1 RATEADGLDGR
12 ELQIDLVRA
21 DAAAHRVVGMAVT
34 AANHQIPGEGQVL
47 QQRRPDLDEPLV
59 YTYGG
64 VERLLRAAGS
74 GQLTAV
80 GGVIRLVEHGLVA
93 VLHAE
98 VDAKP
103 LTRRR
108 QLEAVFAELARDI
121 GMKGAQGIVTAG
133 GSGQIQVVD
142 LVRRHSALGKDIPR
156 HAWLADQTLRIR
168 LRAGYEQRVVDLL
181 ITEVIVLRVAIGHVV
196 VLAVGAVHPG
206 VQELALHTDRG
217 AVVGVLVV

>member
-1 RATEADGLDGR
+1 
-12 ELQIDLVRA
+12 
-21 DAAAHRVVGMAVT
+21 MAVT

-108 QLEAVFAELARDI
+108 QLEAGFAEPARWSWEPGSPDPPDLAPR
-121 GMKGAQGIVTAG
+121 
-133 GSGQIQVVD
+133 
-142 LVRRHSALGKDIPR
+142 SAPLC
-156 HAWLADQTLRIR
+156 IR
-168 LRAGYEQRVVDLL
+168 GC
-181 ITEVIVLRVAIGHVV
+181 
-196 VLAVGAVHPG
+196 
-206 VQELALHTDRG
+206 
-217 AVVGVLVV
+217 